1 MGQVNQPAE
10 LAQGHPPP
18 DAISH
23 PVDEEGQPD
32 RRHQHQ
38 AQEDKGH
45 HTWLDD
51 EIEQYRARWPLGTQ
65 QRLVFE
71 FAVCGASYLE

>member
-1 MGQVNQPAE
+1 MQS
-10 LAQGHPPP
+10 
-18 DAISH
+18 AIPSMRKDN
-23 PVDEEGQPD
+23 PTAGINIKLKKT
-32 RRHQHQ
+32 
-38 AQEDKGH
+38 KGH